1 MAKDKGA
8 YGEGVTR
15 FKVRFRAEDKLWI
28 AVIQLC
34 SKEFCLPRRFFLY
47 LMRQEESPTWRVRA
61 LWVTLCL
68 CFKTSPCRKL
78 SLIWKWVLFAW
89 KWTSRWNSFP
99 YEWYR
104 MKTQMDRGKSQL
116 SWSDLLWEGC
126 IFLEPAILMTI
137 FCWYCKKHELKWFSL
152 QMACYFN
159 FCIIS

>member
-1 MAKDKGA
+1 MVRVWPGLRWDFRLKTNCELLLYSSVQKSFVSRDASFFILWDKKNHQH
-8 YGEGVTR
+8 GELER
-15 FKVRFRAEDKLWI
+15 YEWHCA
-28 AVIQLC
+28 
-34 SKEFCLPRRFFLY
+34 S
-47 LMRQEESPTWRVRA
+47 
-61 LWVTLCL
+61 
-68 CFKTSPCRKL
+68 CFKTSPCGKL

-104 MKTQMDRGKSQL
+104 MKTQIDRGKSQL

-137 FCWYCKKHELKWFSL
+137 FCWYCKEHELKWFSL

-159 FCIIS
+159 FCIVS